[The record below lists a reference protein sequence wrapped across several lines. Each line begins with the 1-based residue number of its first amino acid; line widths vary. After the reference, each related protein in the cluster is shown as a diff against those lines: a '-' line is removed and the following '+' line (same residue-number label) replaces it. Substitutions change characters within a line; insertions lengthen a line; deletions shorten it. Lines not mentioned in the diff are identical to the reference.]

1 MIRLLEEWRENLD
14 KNYVV
19 GGVLMDLS
27 KAFDCVPHDLLLAKL
42 AAYGVNESFLCY
54 IYSYLLNRKQCV
66 RINNINSDFL
76 TVISGVPQGSIVGPI
91 LFNCFFNDFFYVT
104 EIANAHNFADDNT
117 LTAFANSIQNLI
129 HLLESESSVAIK
141 WFKENK
147 MIVNPGKFQAIIL
160 DKKKTN
166 HTQETIKIDNKAVKV
181 KSSVKLLGVQIDA
194 ELNFNLHI
202 ANICRSA
209 ANQLN
214 ALIRLRKFLGFEE
227 KKVLINSYFYS
238 NFNYCPLVW
247 MFSHAKSLK
256 KVEAL
261 QKRALRFLYNDYN
274 TPLEEILKKSGK
286 VCIEVNRLR
295 YLCIEIYKSINNI
308 NPSFMKLIS

>member
-1 MIRLLEEWRENLD
+1 
-14 KNYVV
+14 
-19 GGVLMDLS
+19 
-27 KAFDCVPHDLLLAKL
+27 
-42 AAYGVNESFLCY
+42 
-54 IYSYLLNRKQCV
+54 
-66 RINNINSDFL
+66 
-76 TVISGVPQGSIVGPI
+76 
-91 LFNCFFNDFFYVT
+91 
-104 EIANAHNFADDNT
+104 
-117 LTAFANSIQNLI
+117 
-129 HLLESESSVAIK
+129 
-141 WFKENK
+141 

-286 VCIEVNRLR
+286 VCMEVNRLR

-308 NPSFMKLIS
+308 NPSFMKQIFQLRETNRTVRNQNRLNLCVPKVNQVSHGEKSLRFYGPKIWNSLPLHVKTSDNLKTFKDIIQNWNGSTCNCRVCQS

>member
-1 MIRLLEEWRENLD
+1 M
-14 KNYVV
+14 
-19 GGVLMDLS
+19 
-27 KAFDCVPHDLLLAKL
+27 
-42 AAYGVNESFLCY
+42 
-54 IYSYLLNRKQCV
+54 
-66 RINNINSDFL
+66 
-76 TVISGVPQGSIVGPI
+76 
-91 LFNCFFNDFFYVT
+91 
-104 EIANAHNFADDNT
+104 
-117 LTAFANSIQNLI
+117 I
-129 HLLESESSVAIK
+129 HLLQSESSVAIK
-141 WFKENK
+141 WFKDNK

-160 DKKKTN
+160 DKKKNN
-166 HTQETIKIDNKAVKV
+166 HTQEIIKIGKNVVKV
-181 KSSVKLLGVQIDA
+181 KSSVKLLGVQIDS

-214 ALIRLRKFLGFEE
+214 ALIRLKNFLGFQE

-261 QKRALRFLYNDYN
+261 RKKVLCFLFDDCNS
-274 TPLEEILKKSGK
+274 PSEEILKKSGK

-295 YLCIEIYKSINNI
+295 YFCIEIYKTINSINL
-308 NPSFMKLIS
+308 SFMKQIFQLGEANRTVPNQYKQTKSPCSQSQSREL